1 MKAYDRGSSL
11 FWLLL
16 SLYVA
21 IASFRMGVG
30 TPRSPGMGF
39 MTFGSSILLGLF
51 SLLIFF
57 RTFLKGEE
65 AEISPIGFSG
75 VMWKRILFVLIVLVL
90 YVKLLPVLGYL
101 ITTFLLMT
109 LLFWILKGSAWWWVL
124 ASSFITTLAT
134 YFIFSKWLNCQF
146 PEGFFGL

>member
-1 MKAYDRGSSL
+1 
-11 FWLLL
+11 
-16 SLYVA
+16 
-21 IASFRMGVG
+21 
-30 TPRSPGMGF
+30 
-39 MTFGSSILLGLF
+39 
-51 SLLIFF
+51 
-57 RTFLKGEE
+57 
-65 AEISPIGFSG
+65 
-75 VMWKRILFVLIVLVL
+75 MWKRILFVLIVLVL

-146 PEGFFGL
+146 PEGLFGL

>member
-16 SLYVA
+16 SLYVV
-21 IASFRMGVG
+21 IASLRMGIG
-30 TPRSPGMGF
+30 TLRSPGMGF

-65 AEISPIGFSG
+65 TETSSVGFSG
-75 VMWKRILFVLIVLVL
+75 IMWKRILFVLTVLVL
-90 YVKLLPVLGYL
+90 YVTLLPVLGYL

-124 ASSFITTLAT
+124 VSSFVTTAAT
-134 YFIFSKWLNCQF
+134 YLIFSKWLNCQF
-146 PEGFFGL
+146 PEGLFGL